1 MEKTEDA
8 ILELMSGTS
17 SIHGVGKIQIKNLL
31 QKTMEDIRKFQKGH
45 EEDRKQI
52 KLLTAEKQ
60 KLNQKLQILLE
71 ENKTLKDL
79 AKMPLD
85 DEMARNLAR
94 RELAREKS
102 VHDNRREHVE
112 AKRNDKTK
120 RYREDA
126 KSEEIEEEQ
135 REYKRPKSKKK
146 KNSRQEKSESEGE
159 SEIKSEEEVVKKKK
173 KKLIKCRTTYRK
185 NQNNLNLYRVNKI

>member
-31 QKTMEDIRKFQKGH
+31 KKTMEDIRIFQKGH

-71 ENKTLKDL
+71 ENKALKDL

-85 DEMARNLAR
+85 DEMARNVTR

-102 VHDNRREHVE
+102 VRDNRREHLE
-112 AKRNDKTK
+112 AKRNHKTK
-120 RYREDA
+120 RYREDTE
-126 KSEEIEEEQ
+126 SEESEEEE
-135 REYKRPKSKKK
+135 REYKRLKSKKK
-146 KNSRQEKSESEGE
+146 KKSRQEKSESECE
-159 SEIKSEEEVVKKKK
+159 SESESEEEVIKKRGKK
-173 KKLIKCRTTYRK
+173 ANKVSDYIQKKSK
-185 NQNNLNLYRVNKI
+185 

>member
-31 QKTMEDIRKFQKGH
+31 KKTMEDIRKFQKGH

-71 ENKTLKDL
+71 ENKALKDL

-85 DEMARNLAR
+85 DEMARNVAR

-102 VHDNRREHVE
+102 VRDNRREHLE
-112 AKRNDKTK
+112 AKKKHKTK
-120 RYREDA
+120 RYREDTE
-126 KSEEIEEEQ
+126 SEESEEEE
-135 REYKRPKSKKK
+135 REYKRLKSKKK
-146 KNSRQEKSESEGE
+146 RKNLD
-159 SEIKSEEEVVKKKK
+159 KKKEKASVKAKARARRGHQKEGK
-173 KKLIKCRTTYRK
+173 KS
-185 NQNNLNLYRVNKI
+185 

>member
-1 MEKTEDA
+1 MEDVV
-8 ILELMSGTS
+8 LELMSGTS
-17 SIHGVGKIQIKNLL
+17 SIHGVGKMQIKNLL
-31 QKTMEDIRKFQKGH
+31 KKTMEDIKKFQEGH

-52 KLLTAEKQ
+52 KLPTAEKQ

-85 DEMARNLAR
+85 DEMARNVAR

-102 VHDNRREHVE
+102 VRDNRRKHVE
-112 AKRNDKTK
+112 AKRNHKTK
-120 RYREDA
+120 RYREDTE
-126 KSEEIEEEQ
+126 SEESEKEE

-146 KNSRQEKSESEGE
+146 KKSRQKKSESEGE
-159 SEIKSEEEVVKKKK
+159 SESESEEEVIKKKK
-173 KKLIKCRTTYRK
+173 EKANQVSDYIQRK
-185 NQNNLNLYRVNKI
+185 SK

>member
-31 QKTMEDIRKFQKGH
+31 KKTMEDIRKFQKSH

-60 KLNQKLQILLE
+60 NLNQKLQILLE
-71 ENKTLKDL
+71 ENKALKDL

-85 DEMARNLAR
+85 DEMARNVAR

-102 VHDNRREHVE
+102 VRDNRREHLEV
-112 AKRNDKTK
+112 KRNHKTK
-120 RYREDA
+120 RYREDTE
-126 KSEEIEEEQ
+126 SEESEEEE
-135 REYKRPKSKKK
+135 REYKRLKSKKK
-146 KNSRQEKSESEGE
+146 KKSRQEKSESEGE
-159 SEIKSEEEVVKKKK
+159 SKSESEEEVIKKKK
-173 KKLIKCRTTYRK
+173 KKA
-185 NQNNLNLYRVNKI
+185 NKVSDYIQKKSK